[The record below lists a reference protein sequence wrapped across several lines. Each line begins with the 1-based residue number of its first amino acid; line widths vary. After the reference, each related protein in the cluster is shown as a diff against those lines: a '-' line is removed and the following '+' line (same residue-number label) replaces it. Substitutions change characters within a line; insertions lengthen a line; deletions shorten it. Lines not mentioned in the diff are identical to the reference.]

1 VLLANE
7 EQDGNG
13 LLYWLS
19 VRCLDGYAGAGAICE
34 TAGEEGWK
42 SATCV
47 SIESMEER
55 QPIYTEVGGG
65 LAGMPS

>member
-1 VLLANE
+1 MSCKKDEVLVSE
-7 EQDGNG
+7 
-13 LLYWLS
+13 
-19 VRCLDGYAGAGAICE
+19 RMCE
-34 TAGEEGWK
+34 PAGEEGWK